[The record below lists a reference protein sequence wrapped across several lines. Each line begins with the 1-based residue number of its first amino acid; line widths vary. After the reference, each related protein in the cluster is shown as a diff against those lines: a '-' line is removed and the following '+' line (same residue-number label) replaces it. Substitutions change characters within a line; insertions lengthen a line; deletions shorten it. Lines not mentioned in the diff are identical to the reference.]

1 MQDVI
6 IPERVQIC
14 YLERHIK
21 ATCLPNREITY
32 ARTFSK
38 DLSSYQKCE
47 ILLTKKLEVGGHDT
61 V

>member
-14 YLERHIK
+14 YLECHIK

-47 ILLTKKLEVGGHDT
+47 ILLTKTLEV
-61 V
+61 